1 MLVKVSEVNQPA
13 WHEMTIHANLPKNLR
28 KLQEIAYNLWWVWN
42 SDAKN
47 LFRDIDIDAWHR
59 AQSNPIML
67 LNIISFERMTE
78 LSEDKEFME
87 RLDDVYARFRAY
99 MDEPHEQQ

>member
-1 MLVKVSEVNQPA
+1 MQVKVSEVNQPA

-99 MDEPHEQQ
+99 MD